1 MPDKNLID
9 TGTLQSQLGQ
19 PDLAVLDAS
28 WYLPSAGRD
37 AHAEYLSGHIPG
49 AVFFDIDIIA
59 DTTSGLPHMLPKPE
73 PFARAMGA
81 LGLSDTMR
89 YVVYDGAGLFSAA
102 RVWWTLRTYGV
113 RDVRV
118 LQGGLPKWRAEGRPL
133 ESGEVK
139 RPLATFEPQLDHA
152 AIADQQ
158 SVARV
163 LQTGAA
169 QVVDARSA
177 ERFRGDAPEPR
188 AGVRSGHIP
197 GSLNLPY
204 TELIEDGI
212 LRPPDQ
218 IEAAFKR
225 AGVDLQRPIVT
236 SCGSGVTAAIVSLAA
251 QSVGH
256 AQLSLYDGSW
266 SEWGSRDDLPTA
278 KGNAERSVR

>member
-1 MPDKNLID
+1 MRNQYLID
-9 TGTLQSQLGQ
+9 TATLQSQLAE
-19 PDLAVLDAS
+19 PDLAVIDAS

-37 AHAEYLSGHIPG
+37 AHAEYLSAHVPG
-49 AVFFDIDIIA
+49 ALFFDIDVIA
-59 DTTSGLPHMLPKPE
+59 DTSTGLPHMLPKPE
-73 PFARAMGA
+73 PFAKVMGA

-89 YVVYDGAGLFSAA
+89 YVVYDGAGIFSAA

-133 ESGEVK
+133 EAGEVR
-139 RPLATFEPQLDHA
+139 RPPATFIAHLDKSA
-152 AIADQQ
+152 LADQQ
-158 SVARV
+158 AVARV
-163 LQTGAA
+163 LKTGDA

-188 AGVRSGHIP
+188 AGVPSGHIP

-204 TELIEDGI
+204 TELNNDGQ
-212 LRPPDQ
+212 LKEADE

-225 AGVDLQRPIVT
+225 AGVDLDKPIVT

-251 QSVGH
+251 SSVGH
-256 AQLSLYDGSW
+256 PDLSLYDGSW
-266 SEWGSRDDLPTA
+266 TEWGSRPDLPVA
-278 KGNAERSVR
+278 KGDAKGSIR